1 MTDDRSAPRD
11 WPLVLRD
18 GCLRVLGLPTWMG
31 DPDTILIVRYAS
43 GDVDT
48 VSEDG
53 ENLHHA
59 LYDLYQTS
67 DGLRDGDTFSVDG
80 RIMYRCEGFHVVP
93 PETSTCE

>member
-11 WPLVLRD
+11 WPLVMRD
-18 GCLRVLGLPTWMG
+18 GCLRVHGLPTWIG
-31 DPDTILIVRYAS
+31 DPDTILIVRHAD

-53 ENLHHA
+53 EHLHHA

-67 DGLRDGDTFSVDG
+67 DGLSSGDTFSIDG
-80 RIMYRCEGFHVVP
+80 RVLYRCDGVHVVRV
-93 PETSTCE
+93 EEV